1 MEDQLVDD
9 SAHANF
15 WRRLLNQRVD
25 ELVNSVKWLKS
36 LRYRND
42 EMKWWQ
48 KRCGHIFEERGLN
61 LYELV
66 AQSHG
71 ECWEMPEYDEATFKK
86 EWGNPTQD
94 EEKSAPEKI
103 VPEKIAPSELKVEKP
118 RQQDAVSL
126 DHTCEIGL
134 RRKKEEEFELQV
146 RSGDEGCESDVQA
159 RRKGR
164 ESLYRRAG
172 GSST

>member
-1 MEDQLVDD
+1 MEDQWVDD

-48 KRCGHIFEERGLN
+48 KKCGHIFEERGLN

-71 ECWEMPEYDEATFKK
+71 ECWEMPDYDEATFKK